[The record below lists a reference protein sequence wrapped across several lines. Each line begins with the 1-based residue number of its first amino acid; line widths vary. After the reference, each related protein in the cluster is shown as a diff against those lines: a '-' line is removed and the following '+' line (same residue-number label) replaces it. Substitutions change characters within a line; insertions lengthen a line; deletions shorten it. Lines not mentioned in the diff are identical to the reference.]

1 MKLDKKI
8 RVPLING
15 KYLGWTLLILLGELA
30 LLAASFAFHVLDNV
44 LGYIVLPFF
53 GFFTVYTAY
62 EACVLALEAISVSA
76 DGIVVAGKDA
86 QGKPVHF
93 ELETL
98 MSVFPCDQKGN
109 PLPEEQEVYENVG
122 LAFRFKDGKQKVRQ
136 TSRLTRKQL
145 AKLREKLGVHYVP
158 QE

>member
-1 MKLDKKI
+1 MKIEKKI

-15 KYLGWTLLILLGELA
+15 KYLGWTLLILLGELV
-30 LLAASFAFHVLDNV
+30 LLAASFVFHVLDNAI
-44 LGYIVLPFF
+44 GYIVLPFF
-53 GFFTVYTAY
+53 GLFTVYTAY
-62 EACVLALEAISVSA
+62 EAFVLAFEAVSVST

-86 QGKPVHF
+86 QGRAVHF

-136 TSRLTRKQL
+136 TSRLTKKQL
-145 AKLREKLGVHYVP
+145 AKLREKLGAHYVP